1 MLPGFVK
8 KYILLLLIACTITVT
23 PYHSVSATTDP
34 QGNPFAVLTGGDTL
48 RLSLQDAILMSLER
62 NPSIQ
67 LQRLQPL
74 VAKTWAMQQS
84 SPYDPVLAA
93 SANRVKS
100 KTQRFLGAQ
109 RTPYE
114 FTSERTDYA
123 ASLSQ
128 NLPIGTNITAS
139 FLETSNISSI
149 YTDQFTGSMKLTITQ
164 SLLQGLGL
172 GSNLASLRQ
181 ARLDVQ
187 ISQAEFKA
195 VAEQA
200 VANMENA
207 YWTLALAA
215 QENAI
220 QQQSLTLAL
229 KQLSESQERVA
240 VGKLPVLEL
249 AAVHAEVATRKEA
262 LIDAQS
268 RYEQARLRFIY
279 LVTPEAANAWT
290 ITPQPIDRPF
300 VPADTLDDVSLH
312 VQAGMQYRPDLL
324 QAQYNLKKG
333 AIELSRTRNGI
344 LPKLDFF
351 ISFGRSAYAESF
363 KSSLPDKHSPYY
375 ESSAGLSFEFPVL
388 KLNDRAQLQRA
399 HYTKEQLQLALDNM
413 KLMVEL
419 DVRAA
424 YVEVVRSRQQ
434 IGATI
439 ITRELQEK
447 KLDAELEKFRVGKS
461 TNYLVLQAQR
471 ELTSSQLD
479 EARAQVAYLNALV
492 SLYQMEGTLL
502 ERRNLNY

>member
-1 MLPGFVK
+1 MLFGLLK
-8 KYILLLLIACTITVT
+8 KYNILIYLVCLLFIQPPALPAAEEKLI
-23 PYHSVSATTDP
+23 
-34 QGNPFAVLTGGDTL
+34 NPFAALASGDTL
-48 RLSLQDAILMSLER
+48 KLDLQSAILMSLER
-62 NPSIQ
+62 NPAIQ

-74 VAKTWAMQQS
+74 VAKTFAMQQTS
-84 SPYDPVLAA
+84 HYDPVLAA

-109 RTPYE
+109 RTPFE
-114 FTSERTDYA
+114 LTSERTDYA

-128 NLPIGTNITAS
+128 NLPTGTNVTAS

-149 YTDQFTGSMKLTITQ
+149 YTDQYTGSMELTITQ
-164 SLLQGLGL
+164 SLLQGLGF
-172 GSNLASLRQ
+172 GANLASLRQ

-187 ISQAEFKA
+187 ISQSEFKA

-200 VANMENA
+200 VASLENA
-207 YWTLALAA
+207 YWTLVLTK
-215 QENAI
+215 QEVDI
-220 QQQSLTLAL
+220 QQQSLELAL
-229 KQLSESQERVA
+229 KQLSESVERVA
-240 VGKLPVLEL
+240 VGKLPELEL
-249 AAVHAEVATRKEA
+249 AAVHAEVSTRKEA

-268 RYEQARLRFIY
+268 RYEQARLGFIY
-279 LVTPEAANAWT
+279 LVTPDAADAWT
-290 ITPQPIDRPF
+290 IMPIPTDRPF

-312 VQAGMQYRPDLL
+312 VQAGMQFRPDLL

-333 AIELSRTRNGI
+333 ELELSRTKNGI

-375 ESSAGLSFEFPVL
+375 ETSAGLSFEFPAL
-388 KLNDRAQLQRA
+388 NLNDRAQLQRA
-399 HYTKEQLQLALDNM
+399 RYTKEQMQLALDNM
-413 KLMVEL
+413 KLMVEW

-434 IGATI
+434 ISATI

-479 EARAQVAYLNALV
+479 QARAQVAYLNALV
-492 SLYQMEGTLL
+492 SLYQIEGTLL